1 MDSASETQVILQQQL
16 KSCGWQLARTVT
28 VGAIAAS
35 LALFGENSLALA
47 RPLFPM
53 IDQIYGS
60 WQGWYIG
67 ALLIFGVVWAIAL
80 VRQLNGLQYLLTR
93 LKAERRL
100 EQQRAL
106 RESRARAAR
115 LEPKEPAHRPVV
127 RATRSNKFDY

>member
-28 VGAIAAS
+28 VGAIAP
-35 LALFGENSLALA
+35 ALA

>member
-1 MDSASETQVILQQQL
+1 LV
-16 KSCGWQLARTVT
+16 RTVT

-106 RESRARAAR
+106 RESRAQAAR
-115 LEPKEPAHRPVV
+115 LEPKEPARRPVV